1 MSEEIAKT
9 GVFNKIAV
17 PIKIN
22 DKFSCSQTIIIEFS
36 LSFIIRSV
44 IVRMIISPICLKSFD
59 YKPNHAGG
67 RSILKKPCLFEKKNF
82 KYVWIHENG
91 AKELKSPP

>member
-44 IVRMIISPICLKSFD
+44 IIRMIISPICLKSFD
-59 YKPNHAGG
+59 YKPNQEVAV
-67 RSILKKPCLFEKKNF
+67 F
-82 KYVWIHENG
+82 
-91 AKELKSPP
+91 